1 MPRSMTLPVLYWSSE
16 KKMNYMPKSGL
27 NVPVITVLDDSG
39 RVIADEQRRIIRHV
53 VQNGHGAD
61 VVFGVGTTGEWNRI
75 ANAERQR
82 IMEIEVDEVRRI
94 NAGRIADCGL
104 RIADCSENLHPVI
117 RNLQSGGPQSAI
129 RNPQSAIRESTIRNP
144 QSVEAWVGVNGSTR
158 AEILD
163 NLDAAIQLGADAA
176 VIAPLAIE
184 DLAERDIVRFF
195 QRDVADLIEASRG
208 DMPIFLYDNAD
219 INAQGQP
226 PHIRTR
232 IVKHMSRLPWVR
244 GVKVSASRR
253 VIGNYMKAALH
264 YKLPGEF
271 GIYIG
276 NAMLIFEMYRPSH
289 GLLGRVR
296 EGWRDHL
303 LHDTPPIGVV
313 SGPAN
318 CMPREWQKAWRVCW
332 AGDDELT
339 DVYQD
344 LCSRFEEICGF
355 DEGGRR
361 VMKTIACIKYA
372 LEIDGVISS
381 AAVGQGTRALSYEQK
396 KFFSDNYHALR
407 HHARKRID
415 ANWQTVADRA

>member
-1 MPRSMTLPVLYWSSE
+1 VE
-16 KKMNYMPKSGL
+16 KKMSYIPKSGL

-39 RVIADEQRRIIRHV
+39 RVVAVEQRRVIHHV
-53 VQNGHGAD
+53 VQNGYGAD
-61 VVFGVGTTGEWNRI
+61 VVFGVGTTGEWNRV

-82 IMEIEVDEVRRI
+82 IMEIEVNEVRHI
-94 NAGRIADCGL
+94 NALRNADCGL
-104 RIADCSENLHPVI
+104 RIADCGLKDVSQP
-117 RNLQSGGPQSAI
+117 G
-129 RNPQSAIRESTIRNP
+129 NPQSESPHSAFRIP
-144 QSVEAWVGVNGSTR
+144 QLVEAWVGVNGSTR

-195 QRDVADLIEASRG
+195 QRDLARLIEASKG
-208 DMPIFLYDNAD
+208 GLPIFLYDNAD

-232 IVKHMSRLPWVR
+232 IVKHLSRLPWVR

-253 VIGNYMKAALH
+253 VIGNYTKAALH

-276 NAMLIFEMYRPSH
+276 NAMLIFEMYRPSY
-289 GLLGRVR
+289 GLFGRLR

-303 LHDTPPIGVV
+303 LRYTPPIGVV
-313 SGPAN
+313 SGHAN
-318 CMPREWQKAWRVCW
+318 CLPREWQKAWRACW

-339 DVYQD
+339 DVYKD

-372 LEIDGVISS
+372 LVMDGVISS
-381 AAVGQGTRALSYEQK
+381 SAVGRGTKELSDEQK
-396 KFFSDNYHALR
+396 KIFSDNYHALR
-407 HHARKRID
+407 HYAQKRID
-415 ANWQTVADRA
+415 ANWRTDADQA

>member
-1 MPRSMTLPVLYWSSE
+1 
-16 KKMNYMPKSGL
+16 MNYTLKSGL

-39 RVIADEQRRIIRHV
+39 RVIADEQRRVVRHV
-53 VQNGHGAD
+53 VQNGYGAD

-94 NAGRIADCGL
+94 NAVRIAN
-104 RIADCSENLHPVI
+104 CSENSHPVI
-117 RNLQSGGPQSAI
+117 RNPQSG
-129 RNPQSAIRESTIRNP
+129 NPQSAIRGSAIRNP

-176 VIAPLAIE
+176 VIAPLAID

-195 QRDVADLIEASRG
+195 QRDVADLIEASKG
-208 DMPIFLYDNAD
+208 GLPIFLYDNAD

-232 IVKHMSRLPWVR
+232 IVKHLSRLPWVR

-253 VIGNYMKAALH
+253 VIGNYTKAALH

-276 NAMLIFEMYRPSH
+276 NAMLIFEMYRPKH
-289 GLLGRVR
+289 GMFGRLR

-339 DVYQD
+339 DVYKG
-344 LCSRFEEICGF
+344 LCSRFEQICGF
-355 DEGGRR
+355 DEIGRR

-372 LEIDGVISS
+372 LELDGVISS
-381 AAVGQGTRALSYEQK
+381 AAVGRGTKALSDGQK
-396 KFFSDNYHALR
+396 KTFSDNYHALR
-407 HHARKRID
+407 HYARKRID
-415 ANWQTVADRA
+415 ANWRTVTE

>member
-1 MPRSMTLPVLYWSSE
+1 VE
-16 KKMNYMPKSGL
+16 KKMNYTPKSGL

-39 RVIADEQRRIIRHV
+39 RVIADGQRRVIRHV
-53 VQNGHGAD
+53 VQNGYGAD

-75 ANAERQR
+75 ANAERRR

-94 NAGRIADCGL
+94 NAMLIAECGMKGV
-104 RIADCSENLHPVI
+104 SQP
-117 RNLQSGGPQSAI
+117 G
-129 RNPQSAIRESTIRNP
+129 NPQPESPHSAFRIP
-144 QSVEAWVGVNGSTR
+144 HLVEAWVGVNGSTR

-176 VIAPLAIE
+176 VIAPLAVE

-195 QRDVADLIEASRG
+195 QRDIAGLIEASKR
-208 DMPIFLYDNAD
+208 DLPIFLYDNAD

-232 IVKHMSRLPWVR
+232 IVKHLSRLPWVR

-253 VIGNYMKAALH
+253 VIGNYTKAALH

-289 GLLGRVR
+289 GLLGRLR

-303 LHDTPPIGVV
+303 LHYTPPIGVV

-355 DEGGRR
+355 DEDGRR
-361 VMKTIACIKYA
+361 VIKTIACIKCA
-372 LEIDGVISS
+372 LELDGVISS
-381 AAVGQGTRALSYEQK
+381 AAVGRGTSALSDKQK
-396 KFFSDNYHALR
+396 KTFSDNYHALC
-407 HHARKRID
+407 HYARKRID
-415 ANWQTVADRA
+415 ANWQTVADQA

>member
-1 MPRSMTLPVLYWSSE
+1 
-16 KKMNYMPKSGL
+16 MNYTPKSGL

-39 RVIADEQRRIIRHV
+39 RVIADEQRRVIRHV
-53 VQNGHGAD
+53 VQDGYGAD

-94 NAGRIADCGL
+94 NAVRRGSRIEDRGSKIEGRKAY
-104 RIADCSENLHPVI
+104 
-117 RNLQSGGPQSAI
+117 AI
-129 RNPQSAIRESTIRNP
+129 LDPLSSILDSR
-144 QSVEAWVGVNGSTR
+144 SVEAWVGVNGSTR

-176 VIAPLAIE
+176 VIAPLAVE
-184 DLAERDIVRFF
+184 DLAEADIVRFF
-195 QRDVADLIEASRG
+195 QRDIAGLIEASKR
-208 DMPIFLYDNAD
+208 DLPIFLYDNAD

-232 IVKHMSRLPWVR
+232 IVKHLSRLPWAR

-276 NAMLIFEMYRPSH
+276 NAMLIFEMYRPSN
-289 GLLGRVR
+289 GLLGRLR

-303 LHDTPPIGVV
+303 LHNTPPIGVV

-339 DVYQD
+339 DVYRD

-355 DEGGRR
+355 DEDGRR
-361 VMKTIACIKYA
+361 VIKTIACIKCA
-372 LEIDGVISS
+372 LELDGVISS
-381 AAVGQGTRALSYEQK
+381 AAVGRGTRALSDEQK
-396 KFFSDNYHALR
+396 KTFSENYHALR
-407 HHARKRID
+407 HYARMRID
-415 ANWQTVADRA
+415 ANWRTVADQA

>member
-1 MPRSMTLPVLYWSSE
+1 VE
-16 KKMNYMPKSGL
+16 KKMNYKPKSGL

-39 RVIADEQRRIIRHV
+39 RVIAEGQRRVIRHV
-53 VQNGHGAD
+53 VQNGYGAD

-75 ANAERQR
+75 ANAERRR

-94 NAGRIADCGL
+94 NAVRIADCGMKEV
-104 RIADCSENLHPVI
+104 SQP
-117 RNLQSGGPQSAI
+117 G
-129 RNPQSAIRESTIRNP
+129 NPQPENPHSAFRIP
-144 QSVEAWVGVNGSTR
+144 HLVEAWVGVNGSTR

-163 NLDAAIQLGADAA
+163 NMDAAIQLGADAA
-176 VIAPLAIE
+176 VIAPLAVE

-195 QRDVADLIEASRG
+195 QRDIAGLIEASKR
-208 DMPIFLYDNAD
+208 DLPIFLYDNAD

-232 IVKHMSRLPWVR
+232 IVKHLSRLPWLR

-253 VIGNYMKAALH
+253 VIGNYTKAALH
-264 YKLPGEF
+264 YKRPGEF

-276 NAMLIFEMYRPSH
+276 NATLIFEMYRPSH
-289 GLLGRVR
+289 GLLGRLR

-303 LHDTPPIGVV
+303 LRDTPPIGVV

-355 DEGGRR
+355 EENSRR
-361 VMKTIACIKYA
+361 MVKMIACLKRA
-372 LEIDGVISS
+372 LELDGVISS
-381 AAVGQGTRALSYEQK
+381 AAVGWGTKALSEEQK
-396 KFFSDNYHALR
+396 AIFSDDYYALR
-407 HHARKRID
+407 DYARKRID
-415 ANWQTVADRA
+415 ANWQTIADRI

>member
-1 MPRSMTLPVLYWSSE
+1 MSYT
-16 KKMNYMPKSGL
+16 PKSGL
-27 NVPVITVLDDSG
+27 NVPVITVMDDSG
-39 RVIADEQRRIIRHV
+39 RVIADDQRRVIRHA
-53 VQNGHGAD
+53 VQNGYGAD

-82 IMEIEVDEVRRI
+82 IMEIEVNEVRLINTEQRGSRI
-94 NAGRIADCGL
+94 EDRGSRIEDRVGRSILDL
-104 RIADCSENLHPVI
+104 RS
-117 RNLQSGGPQSAI
+117 
-129 RNPQSAIRESTIRNP
+129 STLDPR
-144 QSVEAWVGVNGSTR
+144 SVEAWVGVNGSTR

-184 DLAERDIVRFF
+184 DLAERDIVSFF
-195 QRDVADLIEASRG
+195 QRDLAGLIEASKG
-208 DMPIFLYDNAD
+208 GLPIFLYDNAD

-232 IVKHMSRLPWVR
+232 IVKHLSRLPWVR
-244 GVKVSASRR
+244 GIKVSASRR
-253 VIGNYMKAALH
+253 VIGNYTKAALH

-289 GLLGRVR
+289 GLLGRLR

-303 LHDTPPIGVV
+303 LHYTPPIGVV

-318 CMPREWQKAWRVCW
+318 CLPREWQKAWRVCW

-339 DVYQD
+339 DVYKD

-381 AAVGQGTRALSYEQK
+381 AAVGRGTKELSDEQK
-396 KFFSDNYHALR
+396 KIFSDNYHALR
-407 HHARKRID
+407 HYAQKRID
-415 ANWQTVADRA
+415 ANWRTDADQA

>member
-1 MPRSMTLPVLYWSSE
+1 
-16 KKMNYMPKSGL
+16 MNYKPKPGL

-39 RVIADEQRRIIRHV
+39 RVLADEQRRVIRHV
-53 VQNGHGAD
+53 VQKGYGAD
-61 VVFGVGTTGEWNRI
+61 VIFGVGTTGEWNRI

-82 IMEIEVDEVRRI
+82 IMEIEIDEVRRI
-94 NAGRIADCGL
+94 NARLRRPRVEDRIDDAILDL
-104 RIADCSENLHPVI
+104 RSSI
-117 RNLQSGGPQSAI
+117 RSPRSAI
-129 RNPQSAIRESTIRNP
+129 HDP
-144 QSVEAWVGVNGSTR
+144 QSVEAWVGVNGSAR

-184 DLAERDIVRFF
+184 DLAESDIVRFF
-195 QRDVADLIEASRG
+195 QRDVADLIEASKS
-208 DMPIFLYDNAD
+208 DLPVFLYDNAD

-232 IVKHMSRLPWVR
+232 IIKHLSRLPWVR

-253 VIGNYMKAALH
+253 VIGNYTKAALH
-264 YKLPGEF
+264 YKQPGEF
-271 GIYIG
+271 GVYIG

-289 GLLGRVR
+289 GMLGRLR

-332 AGDDELT
+332 AGDDDLT

-344 LCSRFEEICGF
+344 LCSRFEDICGF
-355 DEGGRR
+355 DEEGRR
-361 VMKTIACIKYA
+361 VMMIIACIKHA
-372 LEIDGVISS
+372 LELDGVISS
-381 AAVGQGTRALSYEQK
+381 AAVGRGTKELSVEQK
-396 KFFSDNYHALR
+396 KIFCDNYYALR
-407 HHARKRID
+407 DHVWKRID
-415 ANWQTVADRA
+415 PIWQTAMS

>member
-1 MPRSMTLPVLYWSSE
+1 
-16 KKMNYMPKSGL
+16 MNYTPKPGL

-39 RVIADEQRRIIRHV
+39 RVIADEQRRVIRHV
-53 VQNGHGAD
+53 IQNGYGAD
-61 VVFGVGTTGEWNRI
+61 VIFGVGTTGEWNRI

-82 IMEIEVDEVRRI
+82 IMEIEVDEVRRV
-94 NAGRIADCGL
+94 NAARIADCGEIS
-104 RIADCSENLHPVI
+104 RPEIRSSQSE
-117 RNLQSGGPQSAI
+117 GPQSAI
-129 RNPQSAIRESTIRNP
+129 RNPQSAICSP

-195 QRDVADLIEASRG
+195 QRDLADLIEASNG
-208 DMPIFLYDNAD
+208 DLPIFLYDNAD

-232 IVKHMSRLPWVR
+232 IIKHLSRLPWVR

-253 VIGNYMKAALH
+253 VIGNYTKAALH
-264 YKLPGEF
+264 YKKPGEF

-289 GLLGRVR
+289 GLLGRLR

-303 LHDTPPIGVV
+303 LHYTPPIGVV

-339 DVYQD
+339 DVYQH
-344 LCSRFEEICGF
+344 LCSRFEEVCGF
-355 DEGGRR
+355 DEDGRR
-361 VMKTIACIKYA
+361 VMKMIACIKCA
-372 LEIDGVISS
+372 LELDGVISS
-381 AAVGQGTRALSYEQK
+381 VAVGQGTKALSDEQRK
-396 KFFSDNYHALR
+396 IFSDNYLALR
-407 HHARKRID
+407 HYARKKID
-415 ANWQTVADRA
+415 PIWQTAADTT

>member
-1 MPRSMTLPVLYWSSE
+1 
-16 KKMNYMPKSGL
+16 MNYTLKSGL

-39 RVIADEQRRIIRHV
+39 RVIADEQRRVVRHV
-53 VQNGHGAD
+53 VQNGYGAE

-94 NAGRIADCGL
+94 NAEDRGSRIEDRGS
-104 RIADCSENLHPVI
+104 RIGDGTDDSIFDPRSSILDP
-117 RNLQSGGPQSAI
+117 R
-129 RNPQSAIRESTIRNP
+129 
-144 QSVEAWVGVNGSTR
+144 SVEAWVGANGSTR

-163 NLDAAIQLGADAA
+163 NLDAAHTLAADAA

-195 QRDVADLIEASRG
+195 QRDVAGLIEASKG
-208 DMPIFLYDNAD
+208 GLPIFLYDNAD

-232 IVKHMSRLPWVR
+232 IVKHLSRLPWVR
-244 GVKVSASRR
+244 GIKVSASRR
-253 VIGNYMKAALH
+253 VIGNYTKAALH

-271 GIYIG
+271 GIYVG
-276 NAMLIFEMYRPSH
+276 NATLIFEMYRPSH
-289 GLLGRVR
+289 GLLGRLR

-303 LHDTPPIGVV
+303 LHYTPPIGVV

-318 CMPREWQKAWRVCW
+318 CLPREWQKAWRVCW
-332 AGDDELT
+332 AGDNELT
-339 DVYQD
+339 DVYTD

-361 VMKTIACIKYA
+361 VIKTIACIKCA
-372 LEIDGVISS
+372 LVLDGIISS
-381 AAVGQGTRALSYEQK
+381 AAVGRETRALSDEQK
-396 KFFSDNYHALR
+396 KIFCDDYCALR
-407 HHARKRID
+407 NYARKRID
-415 ANWQTVADRA
+415 PTWQTTTV

>member
-1 MPRSMTLPVLYWSSE
+1 VE
-16 KKMNYMPKSGL
+16 KKMNYAPKRGL
-27 NVPVITVLDDSG
+27 NVPIITALDDSG
-39 RVIADEQRRIIRHV
+39 RVIVDEQRRVIRHV
-53 VQNGHGAD
+53 IQDGYGAD

-82 IMEIEVDEVRRI
+82 IMEIEVDEIRRI
-94 NAGRIADCGL
+94 NAVRIADPLNAECGMRNAEWGLSDCGL
-104 RIADCSENLHPVI
+104 AGSETSFNPHSAFRIPH
-117 RNLQSGGPQSAI
+117 SAFRI
-129 RNPQSAIRESTIRNP
+129 PH
-144 QSVEAWVGVNGSTR
+144 SVEAWVGVNGSTR
-158 AEILD
+158 LEILA

-195 QRDVADLIEASRG
+195 QREITDLIEVSKR
-208 DMPIFLYDNAD
+208 DLPIFLYDNAD

-232 IVKHMSRLPWVR
+232 VVKHLSRLPWVR

-253 VIGNYMKAALH
+253 VIGNYTKAALH
-264 YKLPGEF
+264 YKRPGEF
-271 GIYIG
+271 GVYIG

-289 GLLGRVR
+289 GLFGRLR

-303 LHDTPPIGVV
+303 LRDTPPIGVV

-355 DEGGRR
+355 EENSRR
-361 VMKTIACIKYA
+361 MVKMIACLKRA
-372 LEIDGVISS
+372 LELDGVISS
-381 AAVGQGTRALSYEQK
+381 AAVGWGTKALSEEQK
-396 KFFSDNYHALR
+396 AIFSDDYYALR
-407 HHARKRID
+407 DYARKRID
-415 ANWQTVADRA
+415 ANWQTIADRI